1 MQDGLLPP
9 LATFDPLDNF
19 YCILWNQH
27 FKGIKIVR
35 FSGKNVSNKV
45 QKDLG
50 ERPLLSSSIPSST
63 PLSMTE
69 PVISL
74 FPGSGS
80 CRFSYA
86 DPSIT
91 VSYSLSASTNGSDD
105 WVTMEKLRSLPS
117 NSPQSLHLLQSP
129 PSLLTIPLQHIFLSH
144 LSQHHMKI
152 YCSV

>member
-35 FSGKNVSNKV
+35 FSGKNVSNRV

-50 ERPLLSSSIPSST
+50 DRSSSIPSFT
-63 PLSMTE
+63 PPSITE

-91 VSYSLSASTNGSDD
+91 VSYSQSASTNGSDD
-105 WVTMEKLRSLPS
+105 WVTMEKIR
-117 NSPQSLHLLQSP
+117 
-129 PSLLTIPLQHIFLSH
+129 SLLTQPTVSPSVTDPTLSSHHPPLAYIPLLS
-144 LSQHHMKI
+144 I
-152 YCSV
+152 PT